1 MTTRS
6 LAMTR
11 RGRAVAFLALA
22 CWAAWGGAHAAQ
34 ALTIEEAKMGA
45 DAEMQ
50 CESEEVES
58 SDDVDDSHGGFSA
71 ARAWRLRIRPE
82 VHGRMRAKRWE
93 FAGRYADGRPLGYAD
108 IGFGG
113 QGRSRAASRVR
124 VIAGEMEVTW
134 AAGGLLA
141 QRSLFGAFPVPRAS
155 RGKATLFGARGT
167 LAKREERCWGMA
179 AQLLFGDGDDEI
191 EEDDKGGLFG
201 WASRTRWASGT
212 REEESRCFAVGAVY
226 RHAGL
231 MLIGGPSRD
240 PQWSAAVRWHAREQ
254 DGSAAFQRH
263 ASEDD
268 GSAAHGTPDG
278 GSLSLF
284 APVLREG
291 CVILEATGGLPIG
304 TNEGGEPG
312 EGDRQR
318 RTVHALA
325 GYARQPLMR
334 LFGAVEAAWMWSDE
348 TSVASAADA
357 EADSGWR
364 IDWQLPLLRGVR
376 PIVGLRMTRPVSGG
390 ALRPMERVQRLALE
404 TEPWSGAELRV
415 TFGATEKE
423 QCRADPDDA
432 GTRAL
437 LRAHRS
443 LLEVEGRMRVTEAIT
458 LAVRF
463 RDSRAS
469 LAYDEA
475 DAPIGLPGRRQ
486 PLETVEDDESAR
498 SWDRGGGSVLH
509 IEAAQRGQRFWS
521 GASLAAVP
529 EEASSPAYVPLHAA
543 RSGLKWRAIP
553 AGCLMGEAWA
563 GVARA
568 RTRFEGVVRLMRL
581 IDGGLEAAVGV
592 SAAWTCAGN

>member
-1 MTTRS
+1 M
-6 LAMTR
+6 
-11 RGRAVAFLALA
+11 AFLAFA
-22 CWAAWGGAHAAQ
+22 CWAAWGWAHAAQ
-34 ALTIEEAKMGA
+34 ALKIEEAKMGA

-50 CESEEVES
+50 CESEEES
-58 SDDVDDSHGGFSA
+58 SDDVDDSNEGFVA
-71 ARAWRLRIRPE
+71 ARAWQLRIRPE
-82 VHGRMRAKRWE
+82 VHGRIRAKRCE
-93 FAGRYADGRPLGYAD
+93 FAGRYADARLLGYAD

-155 RGKATLFGARGT
+155 RGNATLFGARGT
-167 LAKREERCWGMA
+167 VAKREERCWGMA

-201 WASRTRWASGT
+201 WASRTR
-212 REEESRCFAVGAVY
+212 EEKSQCIGVGAVH

-240 PQWSAAVRWHAREQ
+240 PEWSAAFRWHAR
-254 DGSAAFQRH
+254 
-263 ASEDD
+263 EDD
-268 GSAAHGTPDG
+268 GSAAHIGENGD
-278 GSLSLF
+278 SLSLF

-291 CVILEATGGLPIG
+291 CVILEATGGLPIR
-304 TNEGGEPG
+304 TNEEGEPG
-312 EGDRQR
+312 EGDRHR
-318 RTVHALA
+318 RAVHTLA

-348 TSVASAADA
+348 TSVASAADVKT
-357 EADSGWR
+357 DSGWR

-376 PIVGLRMTRPVSGG
+376 PIVGVRMTRPVSGG

-486 PLETVEDDESAR
+486 PLETDEDDESAR

-509 IEAAQRGQRFWS
+509 IEAAQRGKRFWS

-529 EEASSPAYVPLHAA
+529 EEASSPAYVLLHAA
-543 RSGLKWRAIP
+543 RSALKWRAIP

-592 SAAWTCAGN
+592 SAAWTCAGR

>member
-1 MTTRS
+1 
-6 LAMTR
+6 MTR
-11 RGRAVAFLALA
+11 RGPAVAFLAFA
-22 CWAAWGGAHAAQ
+22 CWAASGWAHGAQ
-34 ALTIEEAKMGA
+34 ALKIEEAKMGA

-50 CESEEVES
+50 CESEEES
-58 SDDVDDSHGGFSA
+58 SDDVDDSNEGFVA
-71 ARAWRLRIRPE
+71 ARAWQLRIRPE
-82 VHGRMRAKRWE
+82 VHGRIRAKRWE

-113 QGRSRAASRVR
+113 QGRSRAASRVL

-155 RGKATLFGARGT
+155 RGNATLFGARGT
-167 LAKREERCWGMA
+167 IAKREERCWGMA

-201 WASRTRWASGT
+201 WASRTR
-212 REEESRCFAVGAVY
+212 EEESQCFGVGAVY

-240 PQWSAAVRWHAREQ
+240 PEWSAAFRWHASEV
-254 DGSAAFQRH
+254 DGPAASRGH

-268 GSAAHGTPDG
+268 VSAAHSAQDG
-278 GSLSLF
+278 DSLSLF

-291 CVILEATGGLPIG
+291 CVILEATGGLPIRAG
-304 TNEGGEPG
+304 EGREPG
-312 EGDRQR
+312 EGDRHR
-318 RTVHALA
+318 RAVHALA

-348 TSVASAADA
+348 TSVENAADV
-357 EADSGWR
+357 ETDSGWR

-376 PIVGLRMTRPVSGG
+376 PIVGVRMMRPVSGG

-486 PLETVEDDESAR
+486 PLETDEDDESAR

-509 IEAAQRGQRFWS
+509 IEAAQRGKRFWS

-529 EEASSPAYVPLHAA
+529 QEASSPAYVPLHAA
-543 RSGLKWRAIP
+543 RSALKWRAIP

-568 RTRFEGVVRLMRL
+568 RTRFEGVVRWMRL
-581 IDGGLEAAVGV
+581 IDGGLEAAVGI
-592 SAAWTCAGN
+592 SAAWTCAGR